1 MALKDWTSE
10 LRQAARALGRT
21 PGFAVVV
28 VGMLGVAIG
37 ATSGMFGVVNTV
49 LLDQLPYANPDRLV
63 YIASSAPGSPLP
75 AEFDA
80 SPEFFIQYQEQS
92 KLLEDVSTTGSFTST
107 LRFGDRVERVR
118 MSWPTNSL
126 FSTLGATPA
135 LGRLPVDSDENRTV
149 VISDALWADW
159 FGRDPSVIG
168 RTVWASGVDRT
179 IIGVMR
185 PEFRFPR
192 SDVRLWVSSTI
203 KPSDIKQVGDF
214 DYPVIGRLK
223 PGVTM
228 QALADELT
236 TLARRAPERFGDAP
250 GYARTVALHRAVVR
264 PLAEQMVGSI
274 AQPLWVLLAA
284 TAIVLLIACANVV
297 NLFLVRTEGR
307 HRELA
312 VRRALGASRRQL
324 MRLQLAETV
333 VVAGLAGVVAV
344 VLAAGA
350 LPLFLRAAP
359 PGIPRLDE
367 VGMGVGTVLFTAAL
381 AGIVALICGGLP
393 ALRASAPDL
402 GRLRDGGRGMTRGH
416 HWVRNALV
424 IGQTALALVLLIGS
438 GLLLRSAYE
447 LQQVDPGY
455 DTKDIFT
462 FQIAP
467 DRPEL
472 KGAASFARFNLAF
485 MERLAALPGVQSAG
499 LIENVPLNE
508 STYPMRIRT
517 ETSDADPDARMQVQR
532 NYTAGDYFKTMGIA
546 LLNGRVFTDEDHSSS
561 LGNVIISRSAA
572 ELLWPGQ
579 DAVGKRLQRPN
590 QTAWETVVG
599 VVEDVLQDDFRSK
612 PEAVLYFPLVDT
624 TATGGR
630 EVGSPAFVIRTTRA
644 ETIAADVRALVR
656 EVAPEAPMYR
666 EYTMAGL
673 VQDSMVQL
681 TFTLLTLGITSIL
694 ALVLGAVGLY
704 GVLSYIVAERTRE
717 IGVRMALGARAAQV
731 RTLVVAQ
738 GARVIGIG
746 VVIGLLV
753 ALAFTHALGSLL
765 YGVQAIDPA
774 TFLAMSI
781 TMALVGLL
789 ASYLPARKASNLD
802 PMESLRRD

>member
-1 MALKDWTSE
+1 MALRDWTSE
-10 LRQAARALGRT
+10 LRQAARTLGRT
-21 PGFAVVV
+21 PGFTVVV
-28 VGMLGVAIG
+28 VGILGVAIG
-37 ATSGMFGVVNTV
+37 AMSGMFSVVNTV
-49 LLDQLPYANPDRLV
+49 LLEKLPCADPDRLV
-63 YIASSAPGSPLP
+63 YIASSAPGSQLP
-75 AEFDA
+75 AEFEVA
-80 SPEFFIQYQEQS
+80 PEFFIQYQEQS

-107 LRFGDRVERVR
+107 LRYGDRVERVR

-135 LGRLPVDSDENRTV
+135 LGRLPIDSDENRTV

-159 FGRDPSVIG
+159 FGRDPAVIG

-185 PEFRFPR
+185 PEFRFPL

-203 KPSDIKQVGDF
+203 KPADIKQVGDF
-214 DYPVIGRLK
+214 DYPLIGRLK

-228 QALADELT
+228 EALADELT
-236 TLARRAPERFGDAP
+236 ALARRAPERFGDAP
-250 GYARTVALHRAVVR
+250 GYARTVELHRAVVR
-264 PLAEQMVGSI
+264 PLTEQVVGAI

-312 VRRALGASRRQL
+312 VRRALGASRSQL
-324 MRLQLAETV
+324 MRLQLAETMV
-333 VVAGLAGVVAV
+333 VACVAGLVAV
-344 VLAAGA
+344 VLATIA
-350 LPLFLRAAP
+350 LPLFLHAAP

-367 VGMGVGTVLFTAAL
+367 VGISVGSLVFTAVL
-381 AGIVALICGGLP
+381 TIIVALICGGLP

-402 GRLRDGGRGMTRGH
+402 QRLRDGGRGMTRGH

-455 DTKDIFT
+455 ETNDIFT

-472 KGAASFARFNLAF
+472 ADAPSFARFNLAF
-485 MERLAALPGVQSAG
+485 MERLAALPGVASVG
-499 LIENVPLNE
+499 LIENMPLNE
-508 STYPMRIRT
+508 NTVPMQIRT
-517 ETSDADPDARMQVQR
+517 ETSNADPDARVLVRR

-546 LLNGRVFTDEDHSSS
+546 LLNGRVFSNDDHSSS
-561 LGNVIISRSAA
+561 LGNVIISKTAA

-579 DAVGKRLQRPN
+579 DPLGKRLQRPN

-599 VVEDVLQDDFRSK
+599 VVEDVLQEDFRSK
-612 PEAVLYFPLVDT
+612 PEALLYFPMVDT
-624 TATGGR
+624 TENGGR
-630 EVGSPAFVIRTTRA
+630 SIGSPAFVARTARA
-644 ETIAADVRALVR
+644 ETIAPEIRAIVR
-656 EVAPEAPMYR
+656 EMSPEAPMYR
-666 EYTMAGL
+666 EYTLAGL
-673 VQDSMVQL
+673 VQDSMLQL

-738 GARVIGIG
+738 GARVIGFG
-746 VVIGLLV
+746 VAIGLLV
-753 ALAFTHALGSLL
+753 ALAFTHVLGSLL
-765 YGVQAIDPA
+765 YGVRAIDPA
-774 TFLAMSI
+774 TFIVMSI
-781 TMALVGLL
+781 TMLLVGLL

-802 PMESLRRD
+802 PMESLRRE